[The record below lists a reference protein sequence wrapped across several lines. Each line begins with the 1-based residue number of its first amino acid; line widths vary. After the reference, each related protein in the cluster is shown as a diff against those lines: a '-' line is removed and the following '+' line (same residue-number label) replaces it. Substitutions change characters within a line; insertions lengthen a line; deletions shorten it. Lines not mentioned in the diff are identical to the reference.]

1 MREVV
6 LGTAGHVD
14 HGKTS
19 LVRALTGINTD
30 RLREEQ
36 ERGITIELGFAFLD
50 LPCGHRLGIVDVPG
64 HEKFVR
70 NMVAGAAGID
80 IVAMVIAADEGIM
93 PQTREHLDICR
104 LLGVQK
110 GCIIVT
116 KIDLVDEEWLE
127 MVVEDIRSSLAGTFL
142 DSAPLVCVST
152 VTGQG
157 LDQVVAVFDE
167 LVRSHSFTEASG
179 PFRLP
184 VDRVFTMKGFG
195 VVVTG
200 TAISGTVGVG
210 DPLMV
215 YPAGLATRARTLQ
228 VHGES
233 RERGEAGHRTAVS
246 LQGLEKDQLHRGDVV
261 ATPGC
266 LSPTYV
272 IDADFTYLAGN
283 ERPLKNRTRVRVHL
297 GTAEIMGR
305 ILLLEADEIAPGETA
320 PVQLLL
326 EEPFGVWPGDHYVVR
341 SYSPVFTIGGGVVYA
356 NVSRKR
362 KRLTGK
368 AAERFAIYRRGE
380 MAAGILAHLEE
391 ASLAGLSRDELA
403 VRLGVFGK
411 RLDRELAPLLSKRK
425 VLQVEADGGRLL
437 AGSVYTRLQGRL
449 VAILADYHREFPLQP
464 GIGQEEIAARLG
476 RGVDGRLLQFLLR
489 DTARGGAIVIEAGIV
504 RLPEH
509 EVRFA
514 DADRKVREALE
525 KRFAEA
531 GLKPPRK
538 NELLAELADYP
549 ASLVTEIL
557 GVLEREGGI
566 VRVSEELY
574 FDAHHLAELEKRIKA
589 HLTEHGEIDAQ
600 GFKQLTGLTRK
611 FSIPLLEYFDR
622 RKLTLRVGDKRI
634 LRGA

>member
-19 LVRALTGINTD
+19 LVKALTGINTD

-80 IVAMVIAADEGIM
+80 LVAMVIAADEGVM

-104 LLGVQK
+104 LLGVER
-110 GCIIVT
+110 GCVVVT
-116 KIDLVDEEWLE
+116 KTDLVDGEWLD
-127 MVVEDIRSSLAGTFL
+127 MVVEDIRATLAGTFL
-142 DSAPLVCVST
+142 EDAPLVCVST

-157 LDQVVAVFDE
+157 IGEVREVFDQ
-167 LVRSHSFTEASG
+167 LVRTHTFTEASG

-200 TAISGTVGVG
+200 TAVSGTVEVG
-210 DPLMV
+210 DPLVV
-215 YPAGLATRARTLQ
+215 YPAGLATRVRSLQ
-228 VHGES
+228 VHGEG
-233 RERGEAGHRTAVS
+233 RDRGEAGHRTAVS
-246 LQGLEKDQLHRGDVV
+246 LQGLEKEQLRRGDVV

-266 LSPTYV
+266 LAPSYV

-283 ERPLKNRTRVRVHL
+283 TRPLKNRTRVRVHL

-305 ILLLEADEIAPGETA
+305 VLLLETDELAPGGRA

-326 EEPFGVWPGDHYVVR
+326 EEPFGVWPGDRYVVR

-356 NVSRKR
+356 NVERKR
-362 KRLTGK
+362 KRLTGR
-368 AAERFAIYRRGE
+368 AAARFATYRAGDP
-380 MAAGILAHLEE
+380 AANALAHLEE
-391 ASLAGLSRDELA
+391 AGLAGLSRAALG
-403 VRLGVFGK
+403 VRLACFGRPLE
-411 RLDRELAPLLSKRK
+411 RLLAPLLSSRA

-437 AGSVYTRLQGRL
+437 AGTVYGRL
-449 VAILADYHREFPLQP
+449 VERLTGILAAYHQEFPLQP
-464 GIGQEEIAARLG
+464 GIGQEEIGARLG

-489 DTARGGAIVIEAGIV
+489 DAARNGVIAVESGIV
-504 RLPEH
+504 RLPGH

-514 DADRKVREALE
+514 DADRRVRAALE
-525 KRFAEA
+525 ERFARA
-531 GLKPPRK
+531 GLKPPRR
-538 NELLAELADYP
+538 NELFAELADCPP
-549 ASLVTEIL
+549 ALVEEIL
-557 GVLEREGGI
+557 GLLEREGKI

-574 FDAHHLAELEKRIKA
+574 FGADHLAELEARLRDFLA
-589 HLTEHGEIDAQ
+589 THGEIDAQ
-600 GFKQLTGLTRK
+600 GFKKLTGLTRK

-634 LRGA
+634 LRGG

>member
-80 IVAMVIAADEGIM
+80 IVAMVIAADEGVM

-104 LLGVQK
+104 LLGVAR
-110 GCIIVT
+110 GCIVVT
-116 KIDLVDEEWLE
+116 KIDLVDEEWLD
-127 MVVEDIRSSLAGTFL
+127 MVVEDIRATLAGTFL
-142 DSAPLVCVST
+142 DGAPLVCVST

-157 LDQVVAVFDE
+157 LDEVKRVFDE
-167 LVRSHSFTEASG
+167 LVRAHTFTEATG

-200 TAISGTVGVG
+200 TAISGTVAVG
-210 DPLMV
+210 DPLTV
-215 YPAGLATRARTLQ
+215 YPAGLATRVRSVQ

-246 LQGLEKDQLHRGDVV
+246 LQGLEREQLRRGDVV
-261 ATPGC
+261 ATPGS
-266 LSPTYV
+266 LAPTYV
-272 IDADFTYLAGN
+272 IDADFTYLASN
-283 ERPLKNRTRVRVHL
+283 DRPLKNRTRVRVHL

-305 ILLLEADEIAPGETA
+305 VLLLETDELAPGETA

-356 NVSRKR
+356 NVGRKR
-362 KRLTGK
+362 KRLTGR
-368 AAERFAIYRRGE
+368 AAARFEIYRTGDP
-380 MAAGILAHLEE
+380 AAGIQAHLEE
-391 ASLAGLSRDELA
+391 AGLAGLSRAELA
-403 VRLGVFGK
+403 VRLGLFGK
-411 RLDRELAPLLSKRK
+411 PLERRLAPLLSSRA
-425 VLQVEADGGRLL
+425 VLQVEADGGRLV
-437 AGSVYTRLQGRL
+437 AGTVYRNLVQRLTD
-449 VAILADYHREFPLQP
+449 ILAAYHEEFPLQP
-464 GIGQEEIAARLG
+464 GIGQEEIGARLG

-489 DTARGGAIVIEAGIV
+489 DAAKSGAVVVESGVV
-504 RLPEH
+504 RLPGH

-525 KRFAEA
+525 ARFAQA
-531 GLKPPRK
+531 GLKPPRR
-538 NELLAELADYP
+538 NELFAELAEYP
-549 ASLVTEIL
+549 AGLVEEIL
-557 GVLEREGGI
+557 GILEREGRI

-574 FDAHHLAELEKRIKA
+574 FDAGHLEDLERRLEA
-589 HLTEHGEIDAQ
+589 FLAEHGEIDAQ
-600 GFKQLTGLTRK
+600 GFKKLTGLTRK

-622 RKLTLRVGDKRI
+622 CKLTLRVGDKRI
-634 LRGA
+634 LRGG

>member
-19 LVRALTGINTD
+19 LVKALTGINTD

-80 IVAMVIAADEGIM
+80 IVAMVIAADEGVM

-104 LLGVQK
+104 LLGVRR
-110 GCIIVT
+110 GCIVVT
-116 KIDLVDEEWLE
+116 KTDLVDEEWLD
-127 MVVEDIRSSLAGTFL
+127 MVIEDIRATLAGTFL
-142 DSAPLVCVST
+142 EKAPLVKVST

-157 LDQVVAVFDE
+157 LDEVRQVFDD
-167 LVRSHSFTEASG
+167 LVRSHTFVEATG

-210 DPLMV
+210 DALTV
-215 YPAGLATRARTLQ
+215 YPAGLATRVRSLQ

-246 LQGLEKDQLHRGDVV
+246 LQGLEKDQLQRGDVV
-261 ATPGC
+261 ATPDC
-266 LSPTYV
+266 LAPTYV
-272 IDADFTYLAGN
+272 IDADFTYLAAN
-283 ERPLKNRTRVRVHL
+283 DRPLKNRTRVRVHL

-305 ILLLEADEIAPGETA
+305 VLLLETEELAPGETA

-326 EEPFGVWPGDHYVVR
+326 EEPFGVWPGDRYVVR

-356 NVSRKR
+356 NVERKR
-362 KRLTGK
+362 KRLTGRAGARFETYRTGDL
-368 AAERFAIYRRGE
+368 AANA
-380 MAAGILAHLEE
+380 LAHLEE
-391 ASLAGLSRDELA
+391 AGLAGLSRTALG
-403 VRLGVFGK
+403 VRLGCFGK
-411 RLDRELAPLLSKRK
+411 PLERLLAPLLSSRS
-425 VLQVEADGGRLL
+425 VLQVEADGGRLV
-437 AGSVYTRLQGRL
+437 AGAAYEGLVQRLT
-449 VAILADYHREFPLQP
+449 AILADYHKRFPIQP
-464 GIGQEEIAARLG
+464 GIGQEEIGARLG

-489 DTARGGAIVIEAGIV
+489 DAAKSGVIVVESGVV
-504 RLPEH
+504 RLPGH

-514 DADRKVREALE
+514 DAGRRVRETLE
-525 KRFAEA
+525 KRFAQA
-531 GLKPPRK
+531 GLKPPRR
-538 NELLAELADYP
+538 NELFAELAEYP
-549 ASLVTEIL
+549 AALVEEIL
-557 GVLEREGGI
+557 GVLEREGVI

-574 FDAHHLAELEKRIKA
+574 FDASHLADLEASLKA
-589 HLTEHGEIDAQ
+589 FLTEHGEIDAQ
-600 GFKQLTGLTRK
+600 GFKKLTGLTRK

-634 LRGA
+634 LRGG